1 MQIIPNERFNGIACS
16 KVALYYAYKDIYN
29 QKIAVNDI
37 IQTRPDGYLALAKMN
52 HYINMFF
59 RVKKAKQ
66 YNKQERFSL
75 AEFLLKGN
83 DKKCIISLL
92 GHYIYVDGVNYFS
105 FFNNLHDKVVKV
117 WYLEGK
123 NDTGR

>member
-37 IQTRPDGYLALAKMN
+37 IQTRPDGYLALSKMN
-52 HYINMFF
+52 TYINMFF
-59 RVKKAKQ
+59 KIKKTQQYAKA
-66 YNKQERFSL
+66 NRITL
-75 AEFLLKGN
+75 ADFLIRCN
-83 DKKCIISLL
+83 DKKAIICLE
-92 GHYIYVDGVNYFS
+92 GHYIYVKGKDYFS
-105 FFNNLHDKVVKV
+105 FFNNLHDKIVKI
-117 WYLEGK
+117 WYLEAK